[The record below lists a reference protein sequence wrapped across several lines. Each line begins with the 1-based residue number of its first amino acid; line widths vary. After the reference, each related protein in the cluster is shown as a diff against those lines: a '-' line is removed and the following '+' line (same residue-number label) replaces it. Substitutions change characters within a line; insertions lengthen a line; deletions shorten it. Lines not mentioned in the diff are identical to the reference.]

1 MNLSKIMQI
10 QKLMKENRGSV
21 YKTEQSVNTLKHLHF
36 FVNIHVPSS
45 AWWIK
50 YINLIL
56 WYARFKYYSIDM
68 EKMVHWIVHL

>member
-36 FVNIHVPSS
+36 LWIYMHSS

-50 YINLIL
+50 YINIL

-68 EKMVHWIVHL
+68 EKMEHWIVH

>member
-68 EKMVHWIVHL
+68 EKMVHRIVH

>member
-36 FVNIHVPSS
+36 L
-45 AWWIK
+45 WI
-50 YINLIL
+50 YS
-56 WYARFKYYSIDM
+56 YYM
-68 EKMVHWIVHL
+68 HPVVHDE